1 MPRCCAYSSSL
12 RKQAQALAR
21 PAVSFRLASC
31 RAACGPPA
39 RARDFN
45 HSSHSL
51 SAVGLPSVAL
61 LVTITA
67 RRTTASLSYASP
79 CVIVVSSSSFKR
91 SVSFRHAFA
100 AQLHSSFT
108 GSLALCSLPLRPR
121 SLLLLLS
128 AARGCL
134 PYPSLSIYF
143 FDQLSYH
150 LFPSRLR
157 LSSQR
162 VSQDKKVFEPVPFV
176 RSAHSHQ
183 TSISLSQPPNLL
195 AVSSALPRFHS
206 PVFAYFTFPP
216 LFL

>member
-1 MPRCCAYSSSL
+1 MRLSYYRVLLLMAGLDAALIIIRSPSASKRRLSQGQPLAFGWLAAERLVAHPREPGTL
-12 RKQAQALAR
+12 ITALT
-21 PAVSFRLASC
+21 
-31 RAACGPPA
+31 
-39 RARDFN
+39 
-45 HSSHSL
+45 HSL

-61 LVTITA
+61 LVTTIA

-108 GSLALCSLPLRPR
+108 GSLALDSLPLRPR
-121 SLLLLLS
+121 SLLLSLS

-134 PYPSLSIYF
+134 PCPSLSIYF

-183 TSISLSQPPNLL
+183 TSISL
-195 AVSSALPRFHS
+195 AA
-206 PVFAYFTFPP
+206 AA
-216 LFL
+216 